1 MLRKTM
7 IALLAA
13 VSVAAVAPGVA
24 FARGGGGGGGHGG
37 GGGGFHGGGGFGGG
51 GFARSAAV
59 GGGFARSA
67 AIGGNFARSAAIG
80 GAGAVAFNHFHG
92 GGFNHGFHRRG
103 FGGGFGFDGSYA
115 YDDGYY
121 GDPSDYTE
129 NSYYEDD
136 NSNGCYIVQQRVHT
150 RYGWRLRPTQVCG

>member
-13 VSVAAVAPGVA
+13 ASVAMLTPGMA
-24 FARGGGGGGGHGG
+24 LARGGGGGGGGHGG
-37 GGGGFHGGGGFGGG
+37 GGFGGGGFHGGGGFGGG

-59 GGGFARSA
+59 GG
-67 AIGGNFARSAAIG
+67 NFARSAAIG

-92 GGFNHGFHRRG
+92 GDFHHGFHRRG
-103 FGGGFGFDGSYA
+103 FIGGFGYDGPYA
-115 YDDGYY
+115 YDDGYGY
-121 GDPSDYTE
+121 YDDPSYYTD
-129 NSYYEDD
+129 NSYYQDD
-136 NSNGCYIVQQRVHT
+136 SNGCYIVQQRVHT

>member
-24 FARGGGGGGGHGG
+24 FARGGGGGGHGG

-59 GGGFARSA
+59 GGGFV
-67 AIGGNFARSAAIG
+67 RSAAIG

-103 FGGGFGFDGSYA
+103 FVGGFGYDGPYA

-121 GDPSDYTE
+121 GDPSYYAD
-129 NSYYEDD
+129 NSYFDD
-136 NSNGCYIVQQRVHT
+136 DSSNGCYIVQQRVHT